1 MKYNRRFNTQG
12 VTSVFI
18 FDFYQDASSANV
30 LVTDKISGREKAEIS
45 EISRLAEQR
54 EEKIIAVND
63 NVSL

>member
-12 VTSVFI
+12 VTSLFI

-30 LVTDKISGREKAEIS
+30 LVTDYTSAREKAENP

-54 EEKIIAVND
+54 EEKIITVND
-63 NVSL
+63 NVL